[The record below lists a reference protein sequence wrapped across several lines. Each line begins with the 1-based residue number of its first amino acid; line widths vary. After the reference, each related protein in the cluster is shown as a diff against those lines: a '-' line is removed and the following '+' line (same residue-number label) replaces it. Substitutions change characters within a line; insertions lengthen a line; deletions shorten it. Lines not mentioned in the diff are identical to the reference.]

1 MFSLGTGYGTNS
13 STWCKLASQVVGFEL
28 VDGYKLV
35 EGSRLVEGFND
46 GSNDGN
52 ELVEGS
58 IDDDGTW
65 LVEGSM
71 MATMTAPSLLMAPSL
86 SKTPMMAPSLHLGNL
101 MEHMNQDR
109 NYRGCRCICCPQTS
123 DEKAD
128 QFCLNF

>member
-1 MFSLGTGYGTNS
+1 MFSLGYGTNS

-65 LVEGSM
+65 LVEGGSNDGFNDG
-71 MATMTAPSLLMAPSL
+71 TEQLPL
-86 SKTPMMAPSLHLGNL
+86 PMMPA
-101 MEHMNQDR
+101 R
-109 NYRGCRCICCPQTS
+109 
-123 DEKAD
+123 
-128 QFCLNF
+128 